1 MEAGIT
7 GAAELTV
14 SQGDTARARRS
25 GTLDVLATPALAELI
40 ERCCWE
46 SIAVELEEGQ
56 VTVGTRLDLRH
67 NAPTPVGMR
76 VRCESELVAVDR
88 RALTF
93 EVRAFDETGE
103 IATATHDRFIVDAER
118 FQRKADAKRSV
129 AAPDE
134 A

>member
-1 MEAGIT
+1 MLALGLK
-7 GAAELTV
+7 GAAEMHVTLE
-14 SQGDTARARRS
+14 DTARSRKS

-46 SIAVELEEGQ
+46 SVAAALDEGQ

-76 VRCESELVAVDR
+76 VRCESELVAIDR

-93 EVRAFDETGE
+93 EVRAFDEAGE
-103 IATATHDRFIVDAER
+103 IATARHDRFIVDAGR
-118 FQRKADAKRSV
+118 FQQKADAR
-129 AAPDE
+129 
-134 A
+134 